1 MIFSPGRRTR
11 RFLSFIVSAFLVLV
25 LSFAVAWP
33 MWALATRERRTFTI
47 GTLVLIGLVL
57 VSFVV
62 RAVRA
67 RITRRRS

>member
-1 MIFSPGRRTR
+1 LTFSPGRRTR
-11 RFLSFIVSAFLVLV
+11 RFLSFIVSALVILV
-25 LSFAVAWP
+25 FSFAIAWP
-33 MWALATRERRTFTI
+33 LWGLATKERRIFTI

-57 VSFVV
+57 VFLIV